1 MNALI
6 KSLNTFGVEESCV
19 CYDQV
24 VNVNSHYQRFTS
36 ILFQCKDTRITYGSN
51 KHIVAKL
58 ATEGDEEPSM
68 TDHAG
73 ENSLYGITLLCY
85 VHVKSRFHPQWSYW
99 STCLRRSRR
108 ARRN

>member
-73 ENSLYGITLLCY
+73 ENSLYGICHSA
-85 VHVKSRFHPQWSYW
+85 V
-99 STCLRRSRR
+99 LRPCEESFSP
-108 ARRN
+108 AVVVLVDMFAP